1 MPSETRESLIQKRG
15 TTKRRITNLVKKI
28 EQLVQKAEPSAFD
41 IVCADQ
47 YLGEIRELDAQFQQ
61 QHLEANVLVDPA
73 NQEAIERDFEEV
85 ENHDDRVRENVSKL
99 LFFLSTSK
107 SNPQGAKST
116 DSKGKKSLEVK
127 WNRITGNVINLTE
140 KINIAQE
147 NLDESEI
154 EDLTDIRNELSE
166 CEKGLDRFT
175 TEVNSISADFEDP
188 DDEKWKTHFQ
198 VFLTRSRLRRTR

>member
-1 MPSETRESLIQKRG
+1 MPSETHESLTQKRG
-15 TTKRRITNLVKKI
+15 TTKQRITNLIKKI
-28 EQLVQKAEPSAFD
+28 EQLVQKEEPSAFD

-61 QHLEANVLVDPA
+61 QHLEANALVDPA

-107 SNPQGAKST
+107 SKPQGAKST

-127 WNRITGNVINLTE
+127 SNRLTGNVNNLTE

-154 EDLTDIRNELSE
+154 EDHTDIRNELSE

-175 TEVNSISADFEDP
+175 TEVKSQNCPGHVESAYHATP
-188 DDEKWKTHFQ
+188 P
-198 VFLTRSRLRRTR
+198 

>member
-1 MPSETRESLIQKRG
+1 MPSETRESLTQKRG
-15 TTKRRITNLVKKI
+15 TTKRRITNLIKKI
-28 EQLVQKAEPSAFD
+28 QQLVQKAKPSAFD

-47 YLGEIRELDAQFQQ
+47 YLGEIQGLDAQFQQ
-61 QHLEANVLVDPA
+61 QHLDANALVDPS
-73 NQEAIERDFEEV
+73 NEEAIERDFEEV

-107 SNPQGAKST
+107 SKFQGAKST
-116 DSKGKKSLEVK
+116 DSKGKKLFEVK
-127 WNRITGNVINLTE
+127 WNRITHNVKNLTE
-140 KINIAQE
+140 KINIARK

-175 TEVNSISADFEDP
+175 TEVNSIRADFEDP
-188 DDEKWKTHFQ
+188 DGDK
-198 VFLTRSRLRRTR
+198 